1 MSRLAVIAIIAAA
14 QHHTADPLAQAGPGL
29 VPGAVGQHP
38 AGRSEQGAQAGRQL
52 SKQHHLGALLQ
63 RAPIASGCQ
72 RRGHRGAEADPAADC
87 QQEGTAVR
95 WGGGGRGQ
103 AGGGECELH
112 SSYRQKSIT
121 SISVFSVI
129 SKISLLFGKGK
140 GGQGKVEVMMV
151 LEVATALCWLV
162 VVIITSKTRKD
173 DCDVSTN
180 GSQYG
185 STCE

>member
-1 MSRLAVIAIIAAA
+1 MSRLTGIAIIAAA

-38 AGRSEQGAQAGRQL
+38 AGRSEHLRQGAQAGGQL
-52 SKQHHLGALLQ
+52 SKQHHLGALH

-72 RRGHRGAEADPAADC
+72 RRGHRGAEPGPAADC
-87 QQEGTAVR
+87 QQEDTAVH

-129 SKISLLFGKGK
+129 SKVSLLFGEGK
-140 GGQGKVEVMMV
+140 GGH
-151 LEVATALCWLV
+151 
-162 VVIITSKTRKD
+162 
-173 DCDVSTN
+173 
-180 GSQYG
+180 
-185 STCE
+185 

>member
-1 MSRLAVIAIIAAA
+1 MSCLAVIAIIAAA
-14 QHHTADPLAQAGPGL
+14 QHHTADPLAHAGPGL

-38 AGRSEQGAQAGRQL
+38 AGHSEHLGPQAGGQL
-52 SKQHHLGALLQ
+52 SEQHHLGALLH

-87 QQEGTAVR
+87 QQEGTAVH

-129 SKISLLFGKGK
+129 SKVSLLFGEVK
-140 GGQGKVEVMMV
+140 GGH
-151 LEVATALCWLV
+151 
-162 VVIITSKTRKD
+162 
-173 DCDVSTN
+173 
-180 GSQYG
+180 
-185 STCE
+185 

>member
-1 MSRLAVIAIIAAA
+1 MSRLTVIAIIAAA

-72 RRGHRGAEADPAADC
+72 RRGHRGAEADPPAERALQCAGEEAAGARLEVESVSC
-87 QQEGTAVR
+87 TLVTVRNPSQAFLCSPSFLKLVCCLVKVKEGIR
-95 WGGGGRGQ
+95 
-103 AGGGECELH
+103 
-112 SSYRQKSIT
+112 K
-121 SISVFSVI
+121 
-129 SKISLLFGKGK
+129 
-140 GGQGKVEVMMV
+140 GKVEVMMV
-151 LEVATALCWLV
+151 LEVATALCWWV